1 MRPSLQV
8 EVGLTSSPSL
18 ISRNATS
25 SMPLP
30 SFAAP
35 PLGNTTTAFGSQE
48 WFRNASKG
56 ETTVPIGSKDDEAK
70 VNEFEPY

>member
-1 MRPSLQV
+1 
-8 EVGLTSSPSL
+8 
-18 ISRNATS
+18 
-25 SMPLP
+25 MPLP